1 MYPSDPMSLKIPK
14 CEPDMGNVYLT
25 TVYSVTVVLLTAAAG
40 DQMRPQCSAM
50 NAAAARKL

>member
-1 MYPSDPMSLKIPK
+1 MSLKIPK

>member
-1 MYPSDPMSLKIPK
+1 
-14 CEPDMGNVYLT
+14 MGNVYLT

-40 DQMRPQCSAM
+40 DQMCSQCSAM